1 MTSLRQIEANRLNA
15 QRSTGPRSRRGKLN
29 SRRNALQHGLAAE
42 TIIGTEEYEAYEAFQ
57 SAVVSDIAPQ
67 TTLEKAFAARLVS
80 LLWRLRRATLMET
93 GLLRIQRE
101 VLREQSGA
109 AVIDSVSTSEKL
121 DHIKCS
127 SPYLLIRHQTL
138 NGGTPLHETEVSA
151 RQTNQD
157 NATEIA
163 RLFLRLANFDNGILE
178 RLSTYEGRLWKR
190 TLETIDA
197 LSALKRSRGI

>member
-15 QRSTGPRSRRGKLN
+15 QRSTGPRSRHGKLN
-29 SRRNALQHGLAAE
+29 SRRNALRHGLAAE
-42 TIIGTEEYEAYEAFQ
+42 TIIGSEEYEAYEAFQ
-57 SAVVSDIAPQ
+57 SAIFSDIAPR
-67 TTLEKAFAARLVS
+67 TMLEKALAARLVS
-80 LLWRLRRATLMET
+80 LLWRLRRATLIET
-93 GLLRIQRE
+93 GLLRIQHE
-101 VLREQSGA
+101 ILREQSGA
-109 AVIDSVSTSEKL
+109 TAAASTSDKL
-121 DHIKCS
+121 NCVKCS

-138 NGGTPLHETEVSA
+138 NGGTPPHETEMSA
-151 RQTNQD
+151 HQTNQND
-157 NATEIA
+157 GMEIA